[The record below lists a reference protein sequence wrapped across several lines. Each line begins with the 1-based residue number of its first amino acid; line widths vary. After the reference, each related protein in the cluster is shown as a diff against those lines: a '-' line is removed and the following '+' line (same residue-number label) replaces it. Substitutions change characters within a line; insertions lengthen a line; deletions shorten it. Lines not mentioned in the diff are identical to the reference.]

1 MQPFCAFLHDE
12 NTTSCGCKLPVHNI
26 LYLNSYQVHF
36 LRGANALNL
45 RGCLGTPLIY
55 KAQRKLTLCFKR
67 FCPERV
73 CLKRQSLRVFSPI
86 PTHRKITTVPSES
99 DAPPVSSTLAP
110 SPWMYLQ
117 DLGNKGFKPDKLKR
131 TQPCNRESTN
141 SCGIPSGADRWR
153 ASASPCSATPHP

>member
-99 DAPPVSSTLAP
+99 DAPPSLQHLSPLA
-110 SPWMYLQ
+110 MDVLAR
-117 DLGNKGFKPDKLKR
+117 FR
-131 TQPCNRESTN
+131 
-141 SCGIPSGADRWR
+141 
-153 ASASPCSATPHP
+153 